1 MDAMAGNGEESFLA
15 EALISHAIEALLL
28 AHGLEATQGAL
39 RTLQGV
45 HAAQEKPCLAEQ
57 EKPCLAEQ
65 EKPCPAE
72 RDEVAVASRP
82 ASSSGKLSETVGL
95 SAGPRSRWADLE
107 DDDE

>member
-1 MDAMAGNGEESFLA
+1 MCMAGNGEESFLA

-39 RTLQGV
+39 RMLQGA
-45 HAAQEKPCLAEQ
+45 HPAQKM
-57 EKPCLAEQ
+57 
-65 EKPCPAE
+65 PCPAE
-72 RDEVAVASRP
+72 RGEGVVASRP
-82 ASSSGKLSETVGL
+82 APSSEKLSGTVAL